1 MERAKKQL
9 KQGLKQRLKRRLK
22 QLKLELKHG
31 GRGGP
36 RLGAGRPRGDRP
48 RVLHRARQAIP
59 GCNPLI
65 VTVRVQQNVP
75 RLRTGRF
82 IRAFKSSLA
91 MACVRPGFRV
101 VHFLIEAQGKKA
113 LASGMKSI
121 AARIARTVNRVFG
134 RHGSVLDGRY
144 HHRIMKTPRE
154 VRNGLAYVL
163 LNSRKHFKQSRGHA
177 PAVRLDVGSSG
188 WWFDGWTKRPP
199 GAPPDQVREV
209 AAPRTW
215 LMHTGWHRYHPR
227 VDPAEAPG
235 GRSVHR

>member
-1 MERAKKQL
+1 M
-9 KQGLKQRLKRRLK
+9 
-22 QLKLELKHG
+22 
-31 GRGGP
+31 
-36 RLGAGRPRGDRP
+36 
-48 RVLHRARQAIP
+48 
-59 GCNPLI
+59 I
-65 VTVRVQQNVP
+65 VTVRVQENVP

-91 MACVRPGFRV
+91 MACIRPGFRV
-101 VHFLIEAQGKKA
+101 VHYSIQKTHVHFLIEAQGKKA

-134 RHGSVLDGRY
+134 RQGSVLDGRY

-163 LNSRKHFKQSRGHA
+163 LNSRKHFKQSKGHA

-199 GAPPDQVREV
+199 GAPPDQAREV

-215 LMHTGWHRYHPR
+215 LMHTGWRRHHPR
-227 VDPAEAPG
+227 VDPAEVPG
-235 GRSVHR
+235 GRHT